1 MFFLEI
7 FHFIPLPYLLFRG
20 ELSIEIITF
29 VPKIK
34 IYMKKFLSLAIVI
47 LMATSTVVWGQGK
60 SNIEKNLE
68 KIGLLNVAEEIP
80 GIEVHMVYATPYNFM
95 GRVLYNDLDE
105 AYLVPEA
112 MEKLRKAHEYLRKK
126 RMDLHL
132 VVYDAARPRSIQAEM
147 WSVVEGT
154 DLEDFVANP
163 HQGGGGPH
171 NFGIAVDV
179 TLVDCTGHPIPMGSE
194 YDYFGDRSRVD
205 MEQELF
211 ENGEI
216 TRREL
221 LNRRLLREVMT
232 QAGWEVEPS
241 EWWHFNAMPRA
252 EAQKRLPVIK

>member
-1 MFFLEI
+1 MKRILFA
-7 FHFIPLPYLLFRG
+7 LLVV
-20 ELSIEIITF
+20 L
-29 VPKIK
+29 
-34 IYMKKFLSLAIVI
+34 LA
-47 LMATSTVVWGQGK
+47 SSSSVWGQKK
-60 SNIEKNLE
+60 SKTEKHLE
-68 KIGLLNVAEEIP
+68 ELGLQNVAEQIP
-80 GIEVHMVYATPYNFM
+80 GIEVYMVYATPYNFM
-95 GRVLYNDLDE
+95 GRVLYEDLDE

-112 MEKLRKAHEYLRKK
+112 MEMLRKANDYLRKK

-132 VVYDAARPRSIQAEM
+132 VVYDAARPRSIQAQM

-163 HQGGGGPH
+163 HKRGGGPH

-194 YDYFGDRSRVD
+194 YDYFGDRSRSD

-221 LNRRLLREVMT
+221 FNRRLLREVMT
-232 QAGWEVEPS
+232 HAGWIVEPS
-241 EWWHFNAMPRA
+241 EWWHFNAMPTTQAR
-252 EAQKRLPVIK
+252 EKLPVIQ

>member
-1 MFFLEI
+1 MKRYSILVA
-7 FHFIPLPYLLFRG
+7 LL
-20 ELSIEIITF
+20 
-29 VPKIK
+29 
-34 IYMKKFLSLAIVI
+34 LAICV
-47 LMATSTVVWGQGK
+47 LNANAQKK
-60 SNIEKNLE
+60 SKIEKHLE
-68 KIGLLNVAEEIP
+68 EIGLQNVQEHIP
-80 GIEVHMVYATPYNFM
+80 GVEVYMVYATPYNFM
-95 GRVLYNDLDE
+95 GRVLYEDLDE

-112 MEKLRKAHEYLRKK
+112 MEMLKKANDYLRKK

-132 VVYDAARPRSIQAEM
+132 VVYDAARPRSIQEQM

-163 HQGGGGPH
+163 HKRGGGPH

-205 MEQELF
+205 MEQQLF

-232 QAGWEVEPS
+232 HAGWIVEPS
-241 EWWHFNAMPRA
+241 EWWHFNCMPTS
-252 EAQKRLPVIK
+252 EAREKLQVIQ